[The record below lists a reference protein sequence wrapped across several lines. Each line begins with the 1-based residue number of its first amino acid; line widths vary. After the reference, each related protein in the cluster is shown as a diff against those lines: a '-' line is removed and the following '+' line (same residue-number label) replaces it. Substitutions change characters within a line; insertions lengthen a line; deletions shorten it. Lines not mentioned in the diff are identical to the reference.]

1 MSAAPLKLRI
11 GVIMYQTSRT
21 KGQELVAQRMTRYF
35 RKLGHEAYLITS
47 LYNDGKETVSEDS
60 VGDKGFVE
68 TNDAEFD
75 IPIIRVVGFTSKW
88 PPRRISLKDLV
99 HTLESIINTFHLNVL
114 ITHSTLWNGPEEV
127 AKFVEWRRNIKAL
140 GGYQDPLVFCH
151 MSHFQEPS
159 PGGYSLVERSFRI
172 AWNQV
177 SLRTILRVAN
187 LILVVTPYEQEAK
200 TKMGASREKCVLFPG
215 GVDDATFVSYAS
227 SNPDELRQRLNI
239 SREAKIISYVG
250 TIEER
255 KNTMA
260 ILDVAEALK
269 DRNDIRFVIA
279 GRGNS
284 EYEKEVN
291 QKAQKLANVTYLG
304 EISEKEKVELIELSY
319 LNILLSNMEALGLTQ
334 LEFMFQGVPVITSG
348 VGGQSWVVRDGEEG
362 IHVKSPG
369 DVEGAAR
376 AIVDLVENSSKRQEY
391 STNARK
397 RASAFALTTL
407 IQRLGEVITKEIE
420 GETGLSTLPSE
431 VRSTLSAP
439 EMVVR
444 SWSRGTQRLVAT
456 DRRLFIQHGR
466 LSRTTIEVPYS
477 NITSIEYSRRY
488 AWRSLLIGGILSSLM
503 FIHHYVSPIISR
515 SLTSRIVLMA
525 VDVAPKVRV
534 ALPQVLADVWL
545 VPISAAFFLFLIRTR
560 KGYALHGVKV
570 DSVFLPRSFG
580 EAIQFIREMRNPT
593 QGKKIDGSANETAH

>member
-1 MSAAPLKLRI
+1 
-11 GVIMYQTSRT
+11 MYQTSRT

-35 RKLGHEAYLITS
+35 RRLGHEAYLITS
-47 LYNDGKETVSEDS
+47 LYNDGKETVNEDF
-60 VGDKGFVE
+60 VGDKGFLE

-99 HTLESIINTFHLNVL
+99 HTLENIVNTFHLNVL

-172 AWNQV
+172 AWNRV

-187 LILVVTPYEQEAK
+187 LILVVTPYEEEAK
-200 TKMGASREKCVLFPG
+200 AKMGAARKKCILFPG
-215 GVDDATFVSYAS
+215 GIDDATFMSYSS
-227 SNPDELRQRLNI
+227 SNPEELRQRLNLPH
-239 SREAKIISYVG
+239 EAKIISYVG

-260 ILDVAEALK
+260 VLKVAEALK
-269 DRNDIRFVIA
+269 DRNDIHFIIA
-279 GRGNS
+279 GRGDS
-284 EYEKEVN
+284 EYENEVKH
-291 QKAQKLANVTYLG
+291 KAEELANVTYLG
-304 EISEKEKVELIELSY
+304 EINEKEKVELIQLSY

-334 LEFMFQGVPVITSG
+334 LEFMFQGVPVVTSG
-348 VGGQSWVVRDGEEG
+348 VGGQSWVVRDREEG
-362 IHVKSPG
+362 VHVKGSS

-376 AIVDLVENSSKRQEY
+376 AIVDLVENSSKRNEY

-407 IQRLGEVITKEIE
+407 IHGLGEVITKEIE
-420 GETGLSTLPSE
+420 VETGLSALPSE
-431 VRSTLSAP
+431 VRSTLSTP
-439 EMVVR
+439 ETVVR
-444 SWSRGTQRLVAT
+444 SWTRGTQKLVAT
-456 DRRLFIQHGR
+456 DRRLFIQRGR
-466 LSRTTIEVPYS
+466 LSRTTLEVPYS

-488 AWRSLLIGGILSSLM
+488 AWRALLIGGFLSCLM

-515 SLTSRIVLMA
+515 SLTSRIVLM
-525 VDVAPKVRV
+525 VVGVAPGFRV
-534 ALPQVLADVWL
+534 LLPQVLADLWL
-545 VPISAAFFLFLIRTR
+545 IPISAAFLLFLIRAR
-560 KGYALHGVKV
+560 KGFALHGVKV
-570 DSVFLPRSFG
+570 DSVFLPPSFG
-580 EAIQFIREMRNPT
+580 EAIQFIREVQNPT
-593 QGKKIDGSANETAH
+593 QGKEGSEIDSSANQTAR